1 MAMTG
6 GTSRLLKTTYPFS
19 DSSKAVSLYA
29 YYKVTQNAENN
40 ESTVLCG
47 MYVTTPSGWAIGPWQ
62 DNRGSYIGKTSNTF
76 NGAIPNFSGTRWL
89 TENQSFKVK
98 HNDDGAGA
106 TVIQWKWGVNSTWG
120 GYEVPS
126 GTFSIALPTIPRASV
141 PTLSRT
147 SIRMG
152 EEMTIETNRKS
163 SSFTHTLKYT
173 IGETTVTIATGVGE
187 SYKWTVPDL
196 AANVNNALGA
206 QMVITCVTYNG
217 SIVVGTETANLAV
230 SVPDATVPSFPNG
243 VVIGAGN
250 PITTNAKSKNF
261 SHLITYDFNG
271 KTGNVNSE
279 KVKSGIVWWTPYDL
293 ASAIPEDTSGTG
305 TITCKTYNGT
315 ALVGTKIVSF
325 TATVPDN
332 STTKPS
338 FKDDGFVVT
347 PSGVVPIEFSGLYI
361 QGKTGVKASFTAE
374 STYSTI
380 ASYKLS
386 ADGRVYTGNPAESQA
401 LTKDGSID
409 ITGTVTD
416 ARGYY
421 TQRSKTITVYPY
433 HSPRIDPYDGDSSI
447 ICERSDGSGNYSD
460 SGTYLHIRAKRIYAP
475 VKVDDVQKNFC
486 DFQYRYRA
494 EEGSWSS
501 PVTIL
506 SGSDTSTDLI
516 DVELTDV
523 VTQTDKSYEVE
534 LIVTDTMG
542 VTERYSFPIG
552 TDKVTFH
559 LRSGGRG
566 AAFGKY
572 SEGRDD
578 LLECDWDLEVSK
590 SVYANHIARR
600 DLYDGK
606 DFDELIYHTGYYTS
620 SSAPSTAGCSNYPV
634 DKTGVLEVISQ
645 ITVNATT
652 GNVWGF
658 AYQTYRIYT
667 GEVYVR
673 AYYTANGWSPWA
685 LLTASAI

>member
-6 GTSRLLKTTYPFS
+6 GISKLLKTTYPFS
-19 DSSKAVSLYA
+19 NTSKSVRLYA
-29 YYKVTQNAENN
+29 YYKSIQNADTN

-47 MYVTTPSGWAIGPWQ
+47 MYVEADASIGPWQ
-62 DNRGSYIGKTSNTF
+62 DNRGSYIGTTSNTF
-76 NGAIPNFSGTRWL
+76 HGEIPNFTGTRWL
-89 TENQSFKVK
+89 TENQSFTVK
-98 HNDDGAGA
+98 HQDNGAGA
-106 TVIQWKWGVNSTWG
+106 TVIRWKWGVNSPWG

-126 GTFSIALPTIPRASV
+126 GSFSIALPTIPRTSI

-147 SIRMG
+147 SVKMG
-152 EEMTIETNRKS
+152 EELTIETNRKS
-163 SSFTHTLKYT
+163 SVFTHTLKYT
-173 IGETTVTIATGVGE
+173 IGGTTATFATGVGD
-187 SYKWTVPDL
+187 SYNWTVPDL
-196 AANVNNALGA
+196 AALVNNSLGA
-206 QMVITCVTYNG
+206 QMVISCVTYNG
-217 SIVVGTETANLAV
+217 STLVGTETATIAV

-250 PITTNAKSKNF
+250 PITTAAKSANF
-261 SHLITYDFNG
+261 THTITYSFNG
-271 KTGNVNSE
+271 ETGDVNSE
-279 KVKSGIVWWTPYDL
+279 KVHSGIVWWTPYEL
-293 ASAIPEDTSGTG
+293 ASTIPNDPSGTG

-315 ALVGTKIVSF
+315 ALVGSKVVGF

-332 STTKPS
+332 EITKPT
-338 FKDDGFVVT
+338 FTDEGFVIA
-347 PSGVVPIEFSGLYI
+347 PSGDIPSAFSGLYI
-361 QGKTGVKASFTAE
+361 QGRTGVKATFDAS
-374 STYSTI
+374 STYSTV

-386 ADGRVYTGNPAESQA
+386 ADGRVYTGNPAVSQV
-401 LTKDGSID
+401 LTKDGD
-409 ITGTVTD
+409 VDVVGTVYD

-421 TQRSKTITVYPY
+421 TQRSKTIKVYPY
-433 HSPRIDPYDGDSSI
+433 RTPTIEPYEGASSV
-447 ICERSDGSGNYSD
+447 ICERSDGSKNYSD
-460 SGTYLHIRAKRIYAP
+460 SGTYLHIKAKRSYAP
-475 VKVDDVQKNFC
+475 VKVEDVQKNFC

-494 EEGSWSS
+494 EGGPWSS
-501 PVTIL
+501 PVTIM
-506 SGSDTSTDLI
+506 SGSDTTTDLI
-516 DVELTDV
+516 DVELLDV

-534 LIVTDTMG
+534 LIVTDTVG
-542 VTERYSFPIG
+542 ATDRYSFPIG

-572 SEGRDD
+572 SEGRED
-578 LLECDWDLEVSK
+578 LLECDWDLEVNK
-590 SVYANHIARR
+590 SLYAGHIARR
-600 DLYDGK
+600 DIYDGK